1 MNSWRVGCLMA
12 VTVAATGAAWS
23 AGPGLAVGSD
33 DPAWTRWQARLQLTS
48 ESAPS
53 TSLIDNAPAMGLGR
67 TRSAALF
74 GDYFVAKP
82 WVGEVGG
89 PRVTSGLLVGQR
101 GAVFGPGGVGMA
113 PASLTGHIGRMPGLV
128 PGTADNAAD
137 TTLTWPY
144 LGVGYSGG
152 TLRGGLS
159 FSADVGLAA
168 QNPGAIRFGRVGAA
182 GFEDW
187 ARDLRL
193 TPVLQLGVSYS
204 F

>member
-1 MNSWRVGCLMA
+1 MKSLRVGCL
-12 VTVAATGAAWS
+12 TAAWFWAAGTAWS
-23 AGPGLAVGSD
+23 AGSGLAVNAD
-33 DPAWTRWQARLQLTS
+33 DLSWARWQARVQLTA
-48 ESAPS
+48 ETAPS
-53 TSLIDNAPAMGLGR
+53 TSLIDGAPALGLAR

-74 GDYFVAKP
+74 GDYFVARP
-82 WVGEVGG
+82 WFGEVGG

-101 GAVFGPGGVGMA
+101 GAVLGPG
-113 PASLTGHIGRMPGLV
+113 ASGSAAANLSSHVGRMPGFV
-128 PGTADNAAD
+128 PGNGDGQADV
-137 TTLTWPY
+137 TLTWPY
-144 LGVGYSGG
+144 LGIGYSGSS
-152 TLRGGLS
+152 LRSGLS

-182 GFEDW
+182 GFDDW

>member
-1 MNSWRVGCLMA
+1 MKSLRVGGL
-12 VTVAATGAAWS
+12 VAAWIGAAGTCWGD
-23 AGPGLAVGSD
+23 GPGLAVGAD
-33 DPAWTRWQARLQLTS
+33 DAAWARWQARVQLVP
-48 ESAPS
+48 ESTPS
-53 TSLIDNAPAMGLGR
+53 TSLIDGAPSLGLGR

-82 WVGEVGG
+82 WFGEVGG

-101 GAVFGPGGVGMA
+101 GAVLGAGGVGATPSSLSAYVGRSPGFA
-113 PASLTGHIGRMPGLV
+113 PSAGDSP
-128 PGTADNAAD
+128 ADS
-137 TTLTWPY
+137 TLTWPY

-152 TLRGGLS
+152 SLRNGLS
-159 FSADVGLAA
+159 FSADLGLAA
-168 QNPGAIRFGRVGAA
+168 QNPAAIRFGRVGAA

-193 TPVLQLGVSYS
+193 TPVLQLGVNYS

>member
-1 MNSWRVGCLMA
+1 MNSLRVGCLVA
-12 VTVAATGAAWS
+12 VWLGSAGSAWA
-23 AGPGLAVGSD
+23 AGPGLAVGAD
-33 DPAWTRWQARLQLTS
+33 DPAWARWQARVQLTS
-48 ESAPS
+48 EAAPS
-53 TSLIDNAPAMGLGR
+53 TSLIDSTPALGLGR

-74 GDYFVAKP
+74 GDYFVARP

-101 GAVFGPGGVGMA
+101 GAVLGPGGAGLA
-113 PASLTGHIGRMPGLV
+113 PAGLSGHVARMPGV
-128 PGTADNAAD
+128 APGAGDNPADA
-137 TTLTWPY
+137 TLTWPY

-152 TLRGGLS
+152 SLRNGLS
-159 FSADVGLAA
+159 FSADLGLAA
-168 QNPGAIRFGRVGAA
+168 QNPAAIRFGRVGAA